1 MTHSKE
7 ITSSQEIL
15 SETPTAGNINII
27 PNPPRKNLTTSK
39 LSRSKEAKCKSA
51 EIFIEAMKND
61 LSNPSY
67 IGKPRNNLNKTEKLA
82 LKEIKSWDDKVI
94 QVQDKGSTFVVLLN
108 NDHESKVQHQIHRSL
123 FPELDIYNI

>member
-15 SETPTAGNINII
+15 SETPTAGNINIT
-27 PNPPRKNLTTSK
+27 PNPPRKNLRTSK
-39 LSRSKEAKCKSA
+39 LSHSK
-51 EIFIEAMKND
+51 EAMKND

>member
-15 SETPTAGNINII
+15 SETPTAGNINIT

-39 LSRSKEAKCKSA
+39 LSHSKEAKCKSA

-67 IGKPRNNLNKTEKLA
+67 TGKPRNNLNKTEKLA

-108 NDHESKVQHQIHRSL
+108 NVHESKVQHHIHRSL